1 MKSHAAADTP
11 LDGEV
16 LTPEEIRD
24 RAIKVQKGFWPKVR
38 KVVRR
43 IPFSEDLVAAYYC
56 AMDGQTPLRVRAT
69 LLGALA
75 YFILPVD
82 GIPDVIAGLGFTD
95 DAAVLAIAV
104 KMVASHMKPK
114 HRDEARRALAD
125 KVPATGDT
133 ARPV

>member
-75 YFILPVD
+75 YFVLPVD
-82 GIPDVIAGLGFTD
+82 GIPDLIAGLGFTD

-125 KVPATGDT
+125 KVPATGET

>member
-1 MKSHAAADTP
+1 LKSHAAADTP